1 MQWNIFGFQLDKHA
15 LVSMSVFHSVMYY
28 EGDYGDI
35 PRYDDG
41 GGMAIITFI
50 ESFR

>member
-1 MQWNIFGFQLDKHA
+1 
-15 LVSMSVFHSVMYY
+15 MSVFRSVMYY
-28 EGDYGDI
+28 EGECGDI
-35 PRYDDG
+35 PRYHDG